1 MKKMKLLQALE
12 DLLAEPG
19 HFSVLFPSFSFL
31 WNHRVK
37 VLQGE
42 GGVEEKEREIRKERV
57 KERQVERVNKGRE
70 GGKMKGRKGGR
81 DEGRRQEEG
90 ERKGRKGRTER
101 ETGRREGGRERQ
113 KGGRGEKEEECTQ
126 A

>member
-19 HFSVLFPSFSFL
+19 RFSVLFPSFSFL

-37 VLQGE
+37 VLQGV

-70 GGKMKGRKGGR
+70 GGKMKGTKGGR
-81 DEGRRQEEG
+81 DEGRRG
-90 ERKGRKGRTER
+90 GRGRQ
-101 ETGRREGGRERQ
+101 GGGREGGRERQ
-113 KGGRGEKEEECTQ
+113 KRGRGEKEEERTQ